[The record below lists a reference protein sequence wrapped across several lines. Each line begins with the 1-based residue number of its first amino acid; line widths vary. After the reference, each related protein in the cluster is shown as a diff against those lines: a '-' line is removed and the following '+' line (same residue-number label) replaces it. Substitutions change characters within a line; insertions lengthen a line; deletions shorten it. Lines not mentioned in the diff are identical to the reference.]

1 MKIRIMGTSAEV
13 KQLAELLPAIMKVS
27 SVSGEYPNRG
37 SNDVRVYVEGCIKP
51 RSNDL
56 NEIIFEALKDYRGN
70 NEVILTTT
78 SGGSIYIEDYN
89 SSELVSKNEELEEE
103 VESLKV
109 EIDELNQRIEELEE
123 ELEKYA

>member
-1 MKIRIMGTSAEV
+1 MKVRITGAPKEV
-13 KQLAELLPAIMKVS
+13 QELAELLPAVMKVS
-27 SVSGEYPNRG
+27 SVSGEYPSRG
-37 SNDVRVYVEGCIKP
+37 SNDVRVYVDGSIKP
-51 RSNDL
+51 RSNDV

-70 NEVILTTT
+70 NEVIVTTT

-89 SSELVSKNEELEEE
+89 SSELEEE

>member
-1 MKIRIMGTSAEV
+1 MRIRIMGTSAEV

-27 SVSGEYPNRG
+27 SVSGEYLNRG

-78 SGGSIYIEDYN
+78 SGGSIYIEDYD
-89 SSELVSKNEELEEE
+89 SSELVSNNKELEDK
-103 VESLKV
+103 VELLKV
-109 EIDELNQRIEELEE
+109 EIDELNQRIEDLEE
-123 ELEKYA
+123 QI

>member
-1 MKIRIMGTSAEV
+1 MGTSAEV

-70 NEVILTTT
+70 NEVIVTTT
-78 SGGSIYIEDYN
+78 SGGSIYIEDYD
-89 SSELVSKNEELEEE
+89 SSELVSNNKELEDK
-103 VESLKV
+103 VKLLKV
-109 EIDELNQRIEELEE
+109 EIDELNQRIEDLEE
-123 ELEKYA
+123 QI